1 MDIFLLFFCGG
12 VMRAFFGMLLLPV
25 CIFSQAAVIAMEPD
39 EAIDELVKGNER
51 YVAGKP
57 LHPNHDEEARQN
69 TAEKQAP
76 FAIVLG
82 CSDSRVPPEIIFDQ
96 GIGDLFIVRVAGNVA
111 GPIEL
116 DSIEF
121 SALTFNSAAV
131 VVLGHKNCGAVK
143 AVVSGDTK
151 DIESV
156 AALIE
161 PAVKESK
168 DLFGNRLDNAVEMNV
183 RHVVQQLEKS
193 PVLSKLIQDKKL
205 KIVGGCYDLQTGKI
219 EFLK

>member
-1 MDIFLLFFCGG
+1 MEIFYVIFIGG
-12 VMRAFFGMLLLPV
+12 VMRAIYGMLLLPV
-25 CIFSQAAVIAMEPD
+25 CIFSQLALAAMEPD
-39 EAIDELVKGNER
+39 EALDELMKGNER

-69 TAEKQAP
+69 TAEQQAP
-76 FAIVLG
+76 FAVVLG

-121 SALTFNSAAV
+121 SALTFGSAAI

-156 AALIE
+156 ATLIE
-161 PAVKESK
+161 PAVQQSK
-168 DLFGNRLDNAVEMNV
+168 DLLGNRLDNAVEMNI
-183 RHVVQQLEKS
+183 RHVVQQLEKTA
-193 PVLSKLIQDKKL
+193 VLSKLIQDKKL